1 MSDDDGEVAERAIV
15 EQPVESVGYSDPFR
29 VRVAAPE
36 WEDESLGS
44 IMDEENNENQENNPP
59 DWNDVFPQGD
69 SLMFWGANVRY
80 SDYKQKIEYFLE
92 SWVPQDHPLANQGL
106 QQGGLYYQELQKL
119 FFNMKT
125 DFELEL
131 RHLRSYDEATYQNT
145 IRFPLESLPIINEQ
159 ANSSYIK
166 AVRLLREHE
175 CELPEITVRICRM
188 ESSTPLRTLKSDEIG
203 HVVCVTGMV
212 VRVSKLLPEMKI
224 ALFECANCFHKE
236 LVAEERGKID
246 EPTRCPMCADH
257 NGFELKHNQC
267 TFSDKQYI
275 RIQEAPDATPEGETP
290 SSVSITV
297 YNDLVDTCVPGDR
310 VCITGIFK
318 ASPVRVNSNSKI
330 CRSVFK
336 TFIDGCHI
344 QKTAKGKHQYHYSD
358 PHEVSEN
365 NEQTATTADD
375 ENAEDIDQIH
385 RVSKHPDIYKI
396 LTRSIAP
403 SIHGQEDVKLGVLC
417 QLFGGTVKVHEM
429 CSSRSELNILLC
441 GDPGVAKSQI
451 LSHVNSIAARGIYTS
466 GKGSSS
472 VGLTAFIVR
481 DADTGEFVLES
492 GALVLSDKGICCID
506 EFDKMDDNTRSVLHE
521 VMEQQ
526 TVSIAKAGVI
536 CTLNAR
542 SSILAAANPID
553 STWNKDKNILANL
566 DVSSTLLSRFD
577 LIYLLL
583 DTKDRELD
591 RKLALHI
598 CHMYTLVGK
607 ENDSKVEQDDES
619 IVVGNP
625 GEELLPL
632 KSLTKYIAYAK
643 AKIRPRLSK
652 DAASKLVQSY
662 SEMRRARGNRNV
674 VTATTRQLE
683 AMIRISEAFAKM
695 RLSVEVTQ
703 KDVIDAKQL
712 IEQALRES
720 MIDKETGMLIS
731 AGADAHSGV
740 HTGVIFQHINT
751 LLSQNDWYG
760 KSIKLDD
767 ITQKVVD
774 LVDRGITRADLSDA
788 LSMLL
793 SRDAI
798 EPPADGFVKFKPKHG
813 TFTGGG
819 DDAQKLSEGA

>member
-1 MSDDDGEVAERAIV
+1 
-15 EQPVESVGYSDPFR
+15 
-29 VRVAAPE
+29 
-36 WEDESLGS
+36 
-44 IMDEENNENQENNPP
+44 
-59 DWNDVFPQGD
+59 
-69 SLMFWGANVRY
+69 MFWGADVRY
-80 SDYKQKIEYFLE
+80 SDYKQKIEHFFE
-92 SWVPQDHPLANQGL
+92 NWHPDPQHPP
-106 QQGGLYYQELQKL
+106 QQGGYYYQEMQKL
-119 FFNMKT
+119 FYNMKT
-125 DFELEL
+125 DLELEL
-131 RHLRSYDEATYQNT
+131 RHLRAYDEETYQNT
-145 IRFPLESLPIINEQ
+145 IRFPLEALPIINEQ
-159 ANSSYIK
+159 ANTSYSK
-166 AVRLLREHE
+166 SVRLLREHE
-175 CELPEITVRICRM
+175 CDLPDITVRVCRM
-188 ESSTPLRTLKSDEIG
+188 ESSTPLRTLKADEIG

-224 ALFECANCFHKE
+224 ALFECGSCFHKE

-246 EPTRCPMCADH
+246 EPTRCPMCANH
-257 NGFELKHNQC
+257 HGFELKHNQC

-275 RIQEAPDATPEGETP
+275 RIQEAPEATPEGETP

-297 YNDLVDTCVPGDR
+297 YDDLVDTCVPGDR
-310 VCITGIFK
+310 VFITGIYR

-336 TFIDGCHI
+336 TYIDGCHI

-358 PHEVSEN
+358 PYETTDGVED
-365 NEQTATTADD
+365 TTTADD
-375 ENAEDIDQIH
+375 ENTEEIDQIH
-385 RVSKHPDIYKI
+385 RASKHPEIYKI

-417 QLFGGTVKVHEM
+417 QLFGGVVKVNEM
-429 CSSRSELNILLC
+429 CSCRAELNILLC

-472 VGLTAFIVR
+472 VGLTAFIVK

-553 STWNKDKNILANL
+553 STWNKDKNILSNL

-583 DTKDRELD
+583 DTKDRDLD

-598 CHMYTLVGK
+598 CNMYTLVGK
-607 ENDSKVEQDDES
+607 EEDGQADPTNNDDS
-619 IVVGNP
+619 IIVGEP
-625 GEELLPL
+625 GKELLPL
-632 KSLTKYIAYAK
+632 KALTKYIAYAK
-643 AKIRPRLSK
+643 AKIRPRLTK

-683 AMIRISEAFAKM
+683 AMIRISEALAKM
-695 RLSVEVTQ
+695 RLATEVTQ
-703 KDVIDAKQL
+703 RDVVDAKQL
-712 IEQALRES
+712 IEKALKES

-740 HTGVIFQHINT
+740 HTGVIYQHILT
-751 LLSQNDWYG
+751 MLSQNDWYG
-760 KSIKLDD
+760 KSIKLED
-767 ITQKVVD
+767 ITQKVVEV
-774 LVDRGITRADLSDA
+774 LDRGITRADLSDA
-788 LSMLL
+788 LSMML
-793 SRDAI
+793 SREMI
-798 EPPADGFVKFKPKHG
+798 EPPSDGFVKFKPKHG
-813 TFTGGG
+813 TVAPSAEA
-819 DDAQKLSEGA
+819 DAGEAPSI